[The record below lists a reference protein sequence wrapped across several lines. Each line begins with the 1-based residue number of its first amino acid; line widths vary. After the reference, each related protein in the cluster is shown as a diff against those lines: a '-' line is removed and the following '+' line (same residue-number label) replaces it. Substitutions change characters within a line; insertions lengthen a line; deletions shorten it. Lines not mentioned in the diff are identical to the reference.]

1 MNDQVTASTSPRAAS
16 TRRTRRAR
24 VCISVSTGR
33 ATPAS
38 RGIGVAG
45 TLSTPTMRTTSS
57 TRSTGRTCPGART
70 AAQP

>member
-16 TRRTRRAR
+16 TRRTRRVR
-24 VCISVSTGR
+24 DCISVSTGR

-45 TLSTPTMRTTSS
+45 T
-57 TRSTGRTCPGART
+57 
-70 AAQP
+70 